1 MGTKNKAVG
10 IGQLT
15 GKVTYQI
22 NVLEEIIVL

>member
-1 MGTKNKAVG
+1 MGTKDKVVG

-15 GKVTYQI
+15 AIVTYQI